1 MLRAA
6 RIVVIDNEVE
16 LLESSNR
23 DRLLEESDCTHAQHL
38 PYLVDSIGKP
48 HAHYGPG
55 RPLLGIARL
64 DIFLRELRQVTVASG
79 SLRVLITAS
88 QQVTAL
94 LLDSR
99 NVGFDVLL
107 PSYDQLKVLYKPI
120 PTSVAD
126 IVRIPSCLEPYL
138 YFDLLISIAFCCSLR
153 FFMPVK

>member
-1 MLRAA
+1 VLRAA

-23 DRLLEESDCTHAQHL
+23 DRLLKESDCTHAQHL

-79 SLRVLITAS
+79 VDNSFATGDRPPARQSECRFRRAVAQLRSIEGPVQAHTN
-88 QQVTAL
+88 QR
-94 LLDSR
+94 SR
-99 NVGFDVLL
+99 YRKN
-107 PSYDQLKVLYKPI
+107 P
-120 PTSVAD
+120 
-126 IVRIPSCLEPYL
+126 
-138 YFDLLISIAFCCSLR
+138 
-153 FFMPVK
+153 